1 MFQHKLHPAWVPR
14 VIAPQSGPRWK
25 SGPQNHLPVKNVWT
39 KLHYLLDPGFTEL
52 LVIPMSFW
60 ILARWVLILHLWY
73 YSVLSVWQHLVVIMA
88 IRNNSPH
95 TKFLVKFLCYDSSIF
110 IFLQRPCYGELRTEY
125 YLLSKILNKT
135 VWWKISMW

>member
-52 LVIPMSFW
+52 LVIPNEFLNFSPMNFDITSV
-60 ILARWVLILHLWY
+60 ILLNPQCVAAPRRY
-73 YSVLSVWQHLVVIMA
+73 YG
-88 IRNNSPH
+88 NP
-95 TKFLVKFLCYDSSIF
+95 K
-110 IFLQRPCYGELRTEY
+110 
-125 YLLSKILNKT
+125 
-135 VWWKISMW
+135 